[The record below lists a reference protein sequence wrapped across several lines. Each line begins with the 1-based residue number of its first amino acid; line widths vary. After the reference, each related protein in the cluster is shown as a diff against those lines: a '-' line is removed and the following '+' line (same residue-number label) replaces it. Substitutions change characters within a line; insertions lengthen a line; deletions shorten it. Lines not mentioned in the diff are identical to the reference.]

1 MNWLIKMLYVW
12 EFKGKYFRDK
22 NIISIYPGTYI
33 YFPDIPT
40 WTWNCGPRLY
50 GGSYTLSFYMYN
62 TFVIPCQFT
71 GARHKLSVFLLFVI
85 HVSVFDHPNNDIFYS
100 KLVIR
105 K

>member
-1 MNWLIKMLYVW
+1 MCENLRENILEIRILYLYIQGRIYTSLIYLHELEIVVQ
-12 EFKGKYFRDK
+12 D
-22 NIISIYPGTYI
+22 
-33 YFPDIPT
+33 
-40 WTWNCGPRLY
+40 Y